1 VRPEVWSEVVDGQI
15 LVGVFVPGAQAGDKP
30 VFFSA
35 QGLPPGA
42 YRRIGSS
49 DQRCTDDDLLVFYQG
64 RHHHS
69 YDVTPIQDV
78 GLADLDPDAIAEY
91 RRERAR
97 ANATA
102 EELQW
107 ADDELLLGLGCLV
120 RHEGRLTAT
129 VAGVL
134 LFGSRATLRR
144 VFPMM
149 RLDYIRVPGREWIGD
164 PEHRFETL
172 DMRDPLMRLIRRGE
186 AAIMDDMPKQ
196 FRLPE
201 GQLQRSDELAWELAA
216 DIRTLKRRTAQP
228 EMRSLIYR
236 LCVWRPLTSEALAK
250 LLQREQAYIVEQY
263 LAPMVR
269 DGELAYTIPGR
280 PTAPRQ
286 AYRATLRGDCQG
298 GS

>member
-1 VRPEVWSEVVDGQI
+1 MTCAELLLQLNQLDEHPRIEAKTASDLGKSALQTICGFSNEPGLGGGYLLLGVQRIPDQIERQYRAVGVPDPDKLQADLASKCASAFNVAVRPEVWSEVVDGKI
-15 LVGVFVPGAQAGDKP
+15 LVGVFVPEAQAGDKP

-35 QGLPPGA
+35 QGLPRGA

-64 RHHHS
+64 RQHHS
-69 YDVTPIQDV
+69 YDVTPVQDV
-78 GLADLDPDAIAEY
+78 GLADLDPDAITEY
-91 RRERAR
+91 RRERER

-102 EELQW
+102 EELRW
-107 ADDELLLGLGCLV
+107 PDDELLLGLGCLL

-172 DMRDPLMRLIRRGE
+172 DMRDP
-186 AAIMDDMPKQ
+186 
-196 FRLPE
+196 
-201 GQLQRSDELAWELAA
+201 
-216 DIRTLKRRTAQP
+216 
-228 EMRSLIYR
+228 
-236 LCVWRPLTSEALAK
+236 
-250 LLQREQAYIVEQY
+250 
-263 LAPMVR
+263 
-269 DGELAYTIPGR
+269 
-280 PTAPRQ
+280 
-286 AYRATLRGDCQG
+286 
-298 GS
+298 